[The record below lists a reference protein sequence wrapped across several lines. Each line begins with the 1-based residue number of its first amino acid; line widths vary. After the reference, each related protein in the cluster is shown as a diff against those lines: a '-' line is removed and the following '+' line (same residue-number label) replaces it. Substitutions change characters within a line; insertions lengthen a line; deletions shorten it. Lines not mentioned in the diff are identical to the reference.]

1 MNREEDMIKKT
12 LPIAISLALTAPL
25 AASQSNETNHFTLEE
40 IVVTA
45 QKREQSLQ
53 DVPIAVT
60 AYDAASLKAQ
70 GIQEITDLNKANPSF
85 QVTTG
90 QNKVS
95 NSPVRIRGIGTN
107 GTNAAFEGAVGL
119 YVDGV
124 YRSRSGMVLSTFND
138 VSNLEILR
146 GPQGTLFGKNT
157 SAGAMILSST
167 KPDYDFSAG
176 GEVTAGNYN
185 KTRGSFYVN
194 GGVTDNLAL
203 RASLVYD
210 KADGF
215 YDNKATG
222 NNVNNTDTQS
232 IKLQAL
238 YEPTD
243 ELSIRVIADYTQAD
257 EKCCYTQATRLNE
270 PTTLDKAV
278 VGPFVAAQGLPYFTG
293 GRSDSNRYINQDG
306 RDESE
311 DKGLSFDVTY
321 ALNENMDLRSIT
333 SYREYENSQIEGD
346 WDFNPYDWGRDYAQ
360 SYEFETFTQEFNL
373 TGSTTFNNIG
383 IEYVLGLF
391 YSNEDLQHELSQGV
405 GEDLQALAFGAFGGA
420 IENPDAPVVNNL
432 YNLEDEVQAIYGHF
446 TFELT
451 EQLNL
456 IAGVRYSEEEK
467 TLSLENLIGSD
478 ADYFAYSAANH
489 QVFLATGG
497 GSLTG
502 PEGSAGVDEEE
513 VTYTAGLQYFPTE
526 DMQLYANYSKG
537 YKAGGI
543 SMNVNA
549 MGDFNPTSP
558 TPAYDPAFYAPEYVD
573 AYEIG
578 MKADYADGRGRLNVA
593 IFYSDY
599 DDIQI
604 SRFDGLKFR
613 TGNAATA
620 VTQGI
625 EIENEF
631 AVTENLTSK
640 IAITYLDDTS
650 FGEVPSD
657 FDASLSNRDQ
667 AFAPEWAGNLG
678 LNYTDDLTDVLE
690 VYSNFNLS
698 YIGEHFVSNDA
709 DVRQSYSLIDLSLGL
724 RTTDGIWDIALFCQN
739 CSDKEYITHA
749 FPPPLIGSV
758 LQQVDPTAKEPV
770 MVNTGAPRTY
780 GITVTANF

>member
-1 MNREEDMIKKT
+1 MKKQT

-25 AASQSNETNHFTLEE
+25 AASQSNDASHFTLEE

-70 GIQEITDLNKANPSF
+70 GIQEVTDLNKASPSF
-85 QVTTG
+85 NITIG

-95 NSPVRIRGIGTN
+95 NSPVRIRGIGTY

-138 VSNLEILR
+138 VAGIEILR

-167 KPDYDFSAG
+167 IPDYEFSAG
-176 GEVTAGNYN
+176 GEMTVGNYN
-185 KTRGSFYVN
+185 KTRGSLYVN
-194 GGVTDNLAL
+194 GGVTDKLAL

-215 YDNKATG
+215 YDNKITG

-232 IKLQAL
+232 LKLQAL
-238 YEPTD
+238 YEPTED
-243 ELSIRVIADYTQAD
+243 LSIRVIADYSQAD
-257 EKCCYTQATRLNE
+257 EKCCYTQSTRLEE
-270 PTTLDKAV
+270 PTALDKAV
-278 VGPFVAAQGLPYFTG
+278 IGPFVAVKGLPYFEKG
-293 GRSDSNRYINQDG
+293 PHDSDRYINQDG
-306 RDESE
+306 SDKSK
-311 DKGLSFDVTY
+311 DKGLSVDVTY
-321 ALNENMDLRSIT
+321 ALNEDIDLRSIT
-333 SYREYENSQIEGD
+333 SYREYENRQKEGD

-360 SYEFETFTQEFNL
+360 SYEFETLTQEFNL
-373 TGSTTFNNIG
+373 TGSTDINNIG
-383 IEYVLGLF
+383 VEYVLGLF
-391 YSNEDLQHELSQGV
+391 YSNEDLQHELSQYV
-405 GEDLQALAFGAFGGA
+405 GSDLQALAFAGFGGA
-420 IENPDAPVVNNL
+420 IENPNEPVIDNR
-432 YNLEDEVQAIYGHF
+432 YNLEDEVKAVYGHF

-451 EQLNL
+451 DQLNL

-467 TLSLENLIGSD
+467 NLTMENLVGSD
-478 ADYFAYSAANH
+478 AEYFAHSVANH
-489 QVFLATGG
+489 QVFYAVAP

-502 PEGSAGVDEEE
+502 PEGSAGIDEEE
-513 VTYTAGLQYFPTE
+513 VTYTAGLQYFPIE
-526 DMQLYANYSKG
+526 GMQLYANYSKG

-549 MGDFNPTSP
+549 MGVFDPSSP
-558 TPAYDPAFYAPEYVD
+558 APAYQPGFYAPEYVD

-578 MKADYADGRGRLNVA
+578 MKTDYADGRGRLNIAV
-593 IFYSDY
+593 FYSDFE
-599 DDIQI
+599 DIQVN
-604 SRFDGLKFR
+604 RFDGLQFR
-613 TGNAATA
+613 TGNAETA

-631 AVTENLTSK
+631 AINEKLTSK
-640 IAITYLDDTS
+640 VAITYLDDTS
-650 FGEVPSD
+650 FGEVPTS
-657 FDASLSNRDQ
+657 FNSALSGRDQ
-667 AFAPEWAGNLG
+667 TFAPEWAGNLG
-678 LNYTDDLTDVLE
+678 LNYEDRLTDALE
-690 VYSNFNLS
+690 IYSNFNLS
-698 YIGEHFVSNDA
+698 YSGKHFIGNEVDL
-709 DVRQSYSLIDLSLGL
+709 RQSYSLIDLSLGL
-724 RTTDGIWDIALFCQN
+724 KTTDGIWDLSLFCQN
-739 CSDKEYITHA
+739 CSDQEYYTYGFSA
-749 FPPPLIGSV
+749 PLAGAA
-758 LQQVDPTAKEPV
+758 LRTVDPSAKDPV